1 MTISNNYVN
10 RGYDALFND
19 DVTLFENY
27 CDSCMDKIYQ
37 AAAEFKASADTSI
50 FESLSFYKSN
60 LLDDVVFEDADGAKK
75 NFFEKLGAQLVAM
88 CKKFIELINKAI
100 NKFKDFVFS
109 TKDNEK
115 KLNALVKSHP
125 ELAKEK
131 IQVLCSEGALDF
143 SEMKSLAQ
151 LDKEFKEIMKMS
163 EKADVDPNTL
173 KGKWEKAKEKWLNS
187 EDGKLVKAGKVAG
200 GAAAVIT
207 LALLIRKFA
216 PDLAESKKKLSDIK
230 NEEMRNDAD
239 MMKYLEQT
247 SKFKNS
253 NPGIATTR
261 LAIYRSRKGLWAQAI
276 GTYESRCQKIAD
288 AIARAAD
295 KFVDKNGDKAA
306 AYKANIAHAAKVANN
321 AEINKAA
328 RSEYGKRIGNDAYT
342 NDHKNSPSNPQ
353 PKVTNNYTTN
363 NNQKTYNTVNH
374 NDMLGASVRLNQNGG
389 KTTDNNKPKS
399 DNNKPKDQGGGKS

>member
-10 RGYDALFND
+10 RGYDVLFND
-19 DVTLFENY
+19 DATIFENY
-27 CDSCMDKIYQ
+27 CDSCMDKVYQ
-37 AAAEFKASADTSI
+37 AAAEFKASVDTSI

-100 NKFKDFVFS
+100 NKVKDFVFS

-143 SEMKSLAQ
+143 SEMKSLSQ

-200 GAAAVIT
+200 GVAAVIT
-207 LALLIRKFA
+207 LALLIRK
-216 PDLAESKKKLSDIK
+216 LTESKKTLSDIK
-230 NEEMRNDAD
+230 NEEMCNDAD
-239 MMKYLEQT
+239 MMRYLEQS

-276 GTYESRCQKIAD
+276 GMYESRCQKIAD
-288 AIARAAD
+288 AIARAVD
-295 KFVDKNGDKAA
+295 KFFDKNGDKAA
-306 AYKANIAHAAKVANN
+306 AYKANIDHALNAANY
-321 AEINKAA
+321 AEIRKSA
-328 RSEYGKRIGNDAYT
+328 RSEYGKRMGNDAYT
-342 NDHKNSPSNPQ
+342 NDHKSSPSNPK
-353 PKVTNNYTTN
+353 PNVNYNYTTN
-363 NNQKTYNTVNH
+363 NNQRTYNTVNH
-374 NDMLGASVRLNQNGG
+374 NDLMGVSVRIDQRGG
-389 KTTDNNKPKS
+389 RNRGNNKPK
-399 DNNKPKDQGGGKS
+399 K